1 MTGYNEALDYLYG
14 LEKFGTVL
22 GLENIRWILDSV
34 GNPQDSLKTI
44 HVGGTNGKGSV
55 ASMLSQILN
64 EEGYSVGKYT
74 SPHLQSFTERITVN
88 GERVSEMEVAERTA
102 RLRETLEGRERGHFF
117 TFFDFTTALAL
128 EHFADAAVDVAV
140 IEVGLGGRLDSTN
153 VIHPLASII
162 TNVALDHTDYLGCD
176 LIDIAREK
184 AGIIKTGTP
193 VITGASGVPLTI
205 IEEQS
210 KSLDSP
216 LFRLGREFSY
226 EKEAEGT
233 MSYRGTAEAF
243 SDLEIGL
250 PGDHQLENSAM
261 ALCCLETLVP
271 SGISVS
277 ETSIRK
283 GLGRTIWEGRLEQV
297 RESPLLLL
305 DGAHNPHAMEA
316 LSAFIASHH
325 GERRK
330 ILVFGVMRDKAYE
343 EMLRIIRPLMDL
355 IIFTQP
361 AVERALNPAIM
372 ARLVPEAVLT
382 GSVREALET
391 AKINAHPGDL
401 ILVTGSLYTVGDAK
415 RFVDEVF

>member
-1 MTGYNEALDYLYG
+1 MTGYDEALDYLYG

-55 ASMLSQILN
+55 ASMLSEILN
-64 EEGYSVGKYT
+64 HEGYSVGKYT

-88 GERVSEMEVAERTA
+88 GERISEMEVAEKTV
-102 RLRETLEGRERGHFF
+102 RLRETLEGRDRGRFF

-140 IEVGLGGRLDSTN
+140 VEVGLGGRLDSTN

-162 TNVALDHTDYLGCD
+162 TNVALDHTDYLGRD
-176 LIDIAREK
+176 LINIAREK

-193 VITGASGVPLTI
+193 VITGASGPPLII

-210 KSLDSP
+210 KTLDSP

-226 EKEAEGT
+226 TKEAEGRMT
-233 MSYRGTAEAF
+233 YRGAAETF

-250 PGDHQLENSAM
+250 PGDHQLENSAI
-261 ALCCLETLVP
+261 ALCCLEALAP

-277 ETSIRK
+277 EASTRK
-283 GLGRTIWEGRLEQV
+283 GLAGTVWEGRLEQV
-297 RESPLLLL
+297 RETPLLLL

-316 LSAFIASHH
+316 LSAFIASHY

-330 ILVFGVMRDKAYE
+330 ILIFGVMRDKAYE
-343 EMLRIIRPLMDL
+343 EMLRIISPLMEL

-361 AVERALNPAIM
+361 TVERALNPATM
-372 ARLVPEAVLT
+372 AHLVPEAVLT

-415 RFVDEVF
+415 RFIDEVF